1 MEDLRKNFQAISKKF
16 LKSHTICERCGA
28 KAEDVHH
35 KTPLVYG
42 GTNDED
48 NLAALCKR
56 CHYEWDLYEDIG
68 MEFDAFLLTPSFKA
82 IASAIMACSSKCDI
96 LSESVVEVCL
106 NIHDAEVRLNQ
117 SAATNQCEM

>member
-1 MEDLRKNFQAISKKF
+1 MEDLRKSFQPISKNF
-16 LKSHTICERCGA
+16 LKTHTICERCGA
-28 KAEDVHH
+28 KAEDAHH

-56 CHYEWDLYEDIG
+56 CHHEWDLYEDIG

-82 IASAIMACSSKCDI
+82 IASAIMACSTRCDI
-96 LSESVVEVCL
+96 LSESVVEVSL
-106 NIHDAEVRLNQ
+106 NIHDAEVCLNKSTAKHQ
-117 SAATNQCEM
+117 